1 MADESGQEKT
11 EQPSEKRLREA
22 REKGE
27 LPRSRDL
34 SGAMVVL
41 AGVAALMNGGEH
53 AVGHARRIFSIGLDY
68 PRAALLTDALPGR
81 ALHEALH
88 EAFGLFWPV
97 AAATLLA
104 TLAGPLML
112 GGLNFS
118 VEALQPKFERLDPIK
133 GLGKIFAMRGL
144 VELGK
149 ALLKLLFIGAVLMLL
164 LRHWQG
170 QLQATGRGSVTA
182 GIAQSVGLL
191 GNAALWFGCILALI
205 GGIDAMYQKFD
216 HAKNQRMTKQEVRDE
231 MKESDGN
238 PELKGRIRQM
248 QQQQSRRRMMEDLP
262 QADVVVVNP
271 SHFAVALRYDDGRMG
286 APRVIAKGV
295 DLLAQQ
301 IRMVAGSH
309 RIPLVE
315 APPLARALYAT
326 TELGR
331 EIPAALYVAVAQV
344 LAYVYQLKQATAQ
357 GEAPPPTPVPEVDPD
372 LMGAYRDHDGTP
384 A

>member
-1 MADESGQEKT
+1 MSEESDQEKT
-11 EQPSEKRLREA
+11 EQPSEKRLRES

-27 LPRSRDL
+27 VPRSRDL

-41 AGVAALMNGGEH
+41 AGVAALMNSSEAAFLH
-53 AVGHARRIFSIGLDY
+53 TRRIFSVGLGY
-68 PRAALLTDALPGR
+68 SREALFSDALPGR
-81 ALHEALH
+81 ALQAAVHEAL
-88 EAFGLFWPV
+88 GLFWPV
-97 AAATLLA
+97 AVATMLA
-104 TLAGPLML
+104 TVAAPLLL

-118 VEALQPKFERLDPIK
+118 AQALQPKFERLDPLT
-133 GLGKIFAMRGL
+133 GLGRIFAMRGL

-149 ALLKLLFIGAVLMLL
+149 ALLKLLFIGAVLGLL
-164 LRHWQG
+164 LRHWQAE
-170 QLQATGRGSVTA
+170 LQATGRGAVME
-182 GIAQSVGLL
+182 GIVQSIGLL
-191 GNAALWFGCILALI
+191 GRAALWFGSMLALI
-205 GGIDAMYQKFD
+205 GGIDALYQKFD
-216 HAKNQRMTKQEVRDE
+216 HGKRLRMTKQEVRDE

-238 PELKGRIRQM
+238 PEMKGRIRQV

-262 QADVVVVNP
+262 KADVVVVNP

-301 IRMVAGSH
+301 IRMVASSH

-326 TELGR
+326 TEIGR

-344 LAYVYQLKQATAQ
+344 LAYVYQLKQATAH
-357 GEAPPPTPVPEVDPD
+357 GETPPAAPTPEVDPD
-372 LMGAYRDHDGTP
+372 LMGPYREP
-384 A
+384 